1 MLEHGK
7 TLHTKEMPTIRIEIP
22 AAASAAVQKAF
33 KALGVAWMPVDPSTV
48 RDNVSWREAESLSDD
63 QVPGKVLSGLRYR
76 EGLTQKQLEEMTGI
90 PQRHISEMENNKRP
104 IGKNTAKIL
113 AKALDVTY
121 KVFL

>member
-1 MLEHGK
+1 
-7 TLHTKEMPTIRIEIP
+7 MPTIRIEIP